1 MNSAMLTGRHAGLDP
16 ASIIARLRDK
26 RTLMLAIASDGCRIK
41 SGMTALAVGVMAFTA
56 ACTQPQVI
64 DSTGAAA
71 KNWCKGASNCTVN
84 DAPQ

>member
-1 MNSAMLTGRHAGLDP
+1 
-16 ASIIARLRDK
+16 
-26 RTLMLAIASDGCRIK
+26 MLAIASDGCRIK
-41 SGMTALAVGVMAFTA
+41 SGMTALVFCIALTA